1 MTGLITEKI
10 AMLFLLLL
18 VGVLCR
24 KTGII
29 NAEAV
34 GKLSDLLLL
43 VVTPMVIFDSYQ
55 RPFRPELARNLLIA
69 LGLSAAVVALQIVA
83 ARLLLAGKSADR
95 AVERLCAVYGNCS
108 FIGIPLMQGLYGSEG
123 VFYLTAYLTVFNLF
137 LWTHGVV
144 VMTGRADLRSTLRN
158 LRSPAVIGIVL
169 GLICFLL
176 GISLP
181 LPVGEAVASV
191 GSVNTPLAMLVAGAV
206 LAEANLKGAAGRLR
220 AYLVCAAK
228 LLISPALAL
237 AVLALLRPEPV
248 VAGMVLLASA
258 CPVAASCTM
267 FQVKYQN
274 RGELASELFA
284 MSTLLSAVTVPLTM
298 LLGDRLGIV

>member
-1 MTGLITEKI
+1 MTELIMEKI

-18 VGVLCR
+18 VGALCR

-29 NAEAV
+29 NAEMI
-34 GKLSDLLLL
+34 GRLSDLLLL
-43 VVTPMVIFDSYQ
+43 IVTPMVIFDSYQ
-55 RPFRPELARNLLIA
+55 RPFQPELVRNLLLA
-69 LGLSAAVVALQIVA
+69 LGLSAGVVALQIVA
-83 ARLLLAGKSADR
+83 VRLLFAGKSAER

-144 VMTGRADLRSTLRN
+144 VMTGKADLKSSLRN
-158 LRSPAVIGIVL
+158 LRSPAIIGIVL
-169 GLICFLL
+169 GLVCFLL

-181 LPVGEAVASV
+181 LPVGEAVACI
-191 GSVNTPLAMLVAGAV
+191 GSMNTPLAMLVAGAV
-206 LAEANLKGAAGRLR
+206 LAGANLKSAAGRLSC
-220 AYLVCAAK
+220 YLVCAAK
-228 LLISPALAL
+228 LLLSPALAI

-258 CPVAASCTM
+258 CPVGASCTM
-267 FQVKYQN
+267 FQVKYQS

-284 MSTLLSAVTVPLTM
+284 MSTLLSALTVPLMM
-298 LLGDRLGIV
+298 LLGGRLGIV